1 MVSGTRCPYVSVC
14 GCEVVSGAA
23 APKGTMSCR
32 TQGDFVHSSVCVCRF
47 EHRGWD
53 LSLEAGIWTLRLG
66 FEPRG
71 WGLSLEARIWAS
83 RLEFRPQGWYLSLK
97 AGIWALKL
105 GFGPRGGDLGEGE
118 GGEISRVKAF
128 IFTPWL
134 CFLLIA
140 FVPPLAFFALLKTHS
155 SPSLLA
161 LLFYMFL
168 HDSLSASPFWCQI
181 HFFFF
186 IRTSF
191 FLKASCSYF
200 WG

>member
-1 MVSGTRCPYVSVC
+1 MVSGTRCPYVSLC
-14 GCEVVSGAA
+14 GCEVVRGAA
-23 APKGTMSCR
+23 APKGPMTYAVFIWASR
-32 TQGDFVHSSVCVCRF
+32 LELGPQ
-47 EHRGWD
+47 GWD
-53 LSLEAGIWTLRLG
+53 LGLKAGIWALRLI
-66 FEPRG
+66 FEPQG
-71 WGLSLEARIWAS
+71 WDLSLEARIWAS

-181 HFFFF
+181 HFFF
-186 IRTSF
+186 
-191 FLKASCSYF
+191 L
-200 WG
+200 